1 MEKILEN
8 RISLDTIDASR
19 TAILAIHWQNDAAK
33 PDGAFGPSFAKTV
46 QDSGV
51 IGRTVSLVD
60 AGRSRG
66 ARVAYVNVAFWPD
79 CKGLP
84 RNNSLFN
91 TVVRTGA
98 FKRGTRGAEVIDELS
113 PSSDDYIF
121 EHSRISGFYGTELD
135 AVLRA
140 DGIENLLLT
149 GIATNV
155 AVDHTARDAAQFGY
169 KVFVVEDCCCSS
181 DQQHHDAALAT
192 LRVVA
197 TEVLTLKEC
206 IERLR

>member
-8 RISLDTIDASR
+8 KISPNRIDASR

-33 PDGAFGPSFAKTV
+33 PDGAFGPSFAKSV
-46 QDSGV
+46 EDSGV
-51 IGRTVSLVD
+51 IGRTASLFE
-60 AGRSRG
+60 AGRKRG
-66 ARVAYVNVAFWPD
+66 AQVAYVNVAFWPNY
-79 CKGLP
+79 KGLP
-84 RNNSLFN
+84 KNNPLFN
-91 TVVRTGA
+91 TVVHTGA
-98 FKRGTRGAEVIDELS
+98 FKRGTRGAEIIAELS

-140 DGIENLLLT
+140 DGIENLVLT

-181 DQQHHDAALAT
+181 DRQHHEAALAT

-197 TEVLTLKEC
+197 TEVFTLNEC